1 MSETAYVALGSNIG
15 DGRKNIEDAV
25 KALDSIPGLSVEAVS
40 SMYVTKPWGYTEQN
54 DFVNAC
60 ARVNADISP
69 ETLLGACLGVEAGM
83 GRVRKFTNGPRII
96 DIDVLL
102 YGNEKRNTKELMI
115 PHPRMNERDFV
126 LVPLADIAEDDIKKD
141 VLKAISELKEKYVID

>member
-69 ETLLGACLGVEAGM
+69 EALLGACLGVEAGM
-83 GRVRKFTNGPRII
+83 GRIRKFTNGPRII

-102 YGNEKRNTKELMI
+102 YGNEKRNTKELVI

>member
-69 ETLLGACLGVEAGM
+69 EALLGACLGVEAGM
-83 GRVRKFTNGPRII
+83 GRIRKFTNGPRII

>member
-69 ETLLGACLGVEAGM
+69 EALLGACLGVEAGM

>member
-15 DGRKNIEDAV
+15 DGRKNVEDAV

-69 ETLLGACLGVEAGM
+69 EALLGACLGVEAGM
-83 GRVRKFTNGPRII
+83 GRIRKFTNGPRII